1 MKMKQKYKLAKW
13 VVDFAKSFMLLS
25 KEKQLEVILILEKAI
40 RDFEFEKE
48 LKKYE

>member
-25 KEKQLEVILILEKAI
+25 KEKQLEVILLLEKAI
-40 RDFEFEKE
+40 SDFEFEKG